1 MAHDWQFA
9 HAHMLSRRTRG
20 GSHQLGSEGGWP
32 VLSEAAAESAGA
44 CTMAVIWMEQSA
56 QHTAVLGILRAD
68 SVQIC
73 LNSCGL
79 TDREALM

>member
-1 MAHDWQFA
+1 MIGSL
-9 HAHMLSRRTRG
+9 HMLICSAAGPGEAAT
-20 GSHQLGSEGGWP
+20 SWAPLEGGWP

-79 TDREALM
+79 TDRQALM